1 MRAPHVLHRTR
12 LSNDIG
18 WKVTLH
24 VKIKFGLI
32 VFLSLSVCG
41 GLHQKQPTFCVSILI
56 WFILIYLSNHSGTDE
71 AWEAVR
77 PQGCSPL
84 LVFVNS
90 KSGDNQGVK
99 FLRRFKQLL
108 NPAQVFDLMNGG
120 PGLGWEKI
128 SFSSSSLSPSC
139 LFFLYFNSASLM
151 FVCVCVTDRLR
162 LFRHFDPFRI
172 LICSGDGSIGWVLS
186 EIDKLHMDVS
196 AVSLFFS
203 SLLLVWWHQK
213 VMTGQRTR
221 NTHTLITTW
230 ILSFIVVQKQCQIG
244 VLPLGTGNDLARVI
258 GWGSV
263 CDDDAHLPQ
272 LLERYEKASVKMLDR
287 YNSFYTST
295 YSRSP
300 MTFWNFLFLFVH
312 PGGAFSRPNGGC
324 LYLRP
329 KSSCLTSPLPPSR
342 TLSSVTWARS
352 FNRTSTISSSHPP
365 SEWRFHFIYKI
376 GF

>member
-1 MRAPHVLHRTR
+1 MKLGKLFDLRAVLHC
-12 LSNDIG
+12 
-18 WKVTLH
+18 W
-24 VKIKFGLI
+24 
-32 VFLSLSVCG
+32 SLSIRNRAIT
-41 GLHQKQPTFCVSILI
+41 KASSFCDVSNSSSIQLKCLI
-56 WFILIYLSNHSGTDE
+56 WWTEDPVLGEKRFLFLHF
-71 AWEAVR
+71 
-77 PQGCSPL
+77 L
-84 LVFVNS
+84 LHFLFVF
-90 KSGDNQGVK
+90 
-99 FLRRFKQLL
+99 
-108 NPAQVFDLMNGG
+108 
-120 PGLGWEKI
+120 
-128 SFSSSSLSPSC
+128 LSPSC
-139 LFFLYFNSASLM
+139 LFSFFLSIRPHSCLF
-151 FVCVCVTDRLR
+151 VCVTDRLR

-196 AVSLFFS
+196 AVPLFFP
-203 SLLLVWWHQK
+203 SLLLVVWLHQK
-213 VMTGQRTR
+213 SDDWAAHTQH
-221 NTHTLITTW
+221 THTHLTTW

-312 PGGAFSRPNGGC
+312 PGGAFSRLNGAC

-365 SEWRFHFIYKI
+365 SKWRFHLFTKKLVSNSRFLIWI
-376 GF
+376 